1 MKITL
6 HHPDGEEQVKRPS
19 TSRLYKPSDSFE
31 DLSIITSNLQTS
43 LTREKYLEDKLIM
56 FKSLLMKHS
65 EDIDCASMIRDLQ
78 SVLKDEEISLPDK
91 LHLEELKYDKL
102 TKENK
107 ELVLRCK
114 EFDIKLKGKESQ
126 CANLQLKVTED
137 SQHITN
143 LGNIIEKLRADISH
157 LENVVNN
164 VKNTQQTVR

>member
-1 MKITL
+1 
-6 HHPDGEEQVKRPS
+6 
-19 TSRLYKPSDSFE
+19 
-31 DLSIITSNLQTS
+31 
-43 LTREKYLEDKLIM
+43 
-56 FKSLLMKHS
+56 
-65 EDIDCASMIRDLQ
+65 MIRDLQ
-78 SVLKDEEISLPDK
+78 SVLRDEEISLPDK

-107 ELVLRCK
+107 ELVLKCK
-114 EFDIKLKGKESQ
+114 EFDIKLKSKESQ